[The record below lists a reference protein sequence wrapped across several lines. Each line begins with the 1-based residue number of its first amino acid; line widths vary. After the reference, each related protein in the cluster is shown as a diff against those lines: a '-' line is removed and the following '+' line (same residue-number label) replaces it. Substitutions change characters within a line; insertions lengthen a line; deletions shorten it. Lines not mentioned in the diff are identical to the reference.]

1 LQNLRD
7 NKTNRFCENCHL
19 IFSFRDKHNPEATL
33 SGIDLEHVLEDMG
46 QPMRDENTPAVAEP
60 PEPNFL
66 TAEQMRRLD
75 AAFAAWVAKAKG
87 KRSVVSR
94 NRARLVFLLLRYTG
108 AKLGEILA
116 IDDRSD
122 FVLACRKVLL
132 GGGKGEEAKPRREVY
147 LPGELH
153 AELKQLLRDP
163 DYALHRGGIFHLDQ
177 GYMRRVI
184 YDRAGEAGILKNLAN
199 PNTLRRSRAVEL
211 LHNGVPLTVV
221 QRILG
226 HLTANSTATFL
237 DLPEEEQK
245 RLEKHFLDRE
255 NRRSAG
261 QYNTFFGKI
270 AAIEAGEIQTRL
282 VVRTLGGHQLTAVI
296 STKSLETLGLRQG
309 GLATARVKGALLTL
323 ATGDAETPETAQTEN
338 RFRGVVERVM
348 RGADAAEVVVALAD
362 GTRLCATLGL
372 EALTEMRLGQG
383 DGVWVATSAF
393 SVIIAAG

>member
-1 LQNLRD
+1 M
-7 NKTNRFCENCHL
+7 
-19 IFSFRDKHNPEATL
+19 

-153 AELKQLLRDP
+153 TELKLLLRDA
-163 DYALHRGGIFHLDQ
+163 DYTPLRGGIFHLDQ

-184 YDRAGEAGILKNLAN
+184 YDRAAESGIPKHLAN

-211 LHNGVPLTVV
+211 LHNGVPLTIV

-226 HLTANSTATFL
+226 HLTANSTAAFL

-255 NRRSAG
+255 NRRATG
-261 QYNTFFGKI
+261 VHNTFFGKI
-270 AAIEAGEIQTRL
+270 AAINVGEIQSHITM
-282 VVRTLGGHQLTAVI
+282 RTLGGLDLTAVI
-296 STKSLETLGLRQG
+296 STKSLEAVGLREG
-309 GLATARVKGALLTL
+309 GLATARIKAPWVTLDAGNASEQPGA
-323 ATGDAETPETAQTEN
+323 EN
-338 RFRGVVERVM
+338 RFRGVVERVT
-348 RGADAAEVVVALAD
+348 RGAAAAEVVVVLSD
-362 GTRLCATLGL
+362 GTRLCATVGL
-372 EALTEMRLGQG
+372 TALREMHLGQG
-383 DGVWVATSAF
+383 DGVWAGASAF

>member
-1 LQNLRD
+1 
-7 NKTNRFCENCHL
+7 
-19 IFSFRDKHNPEATL
+19 
-33 SGIDLEHVLEDMG
+33 
-46 QPMRDENTPAVAEP
+46 MRDEPTPAATEP
-60 PEPNFL
+60 HEPNFL

-87 KRSVVSR
+87 RRSVVSR
-94 NRARLVFLLLRYTG
+94 NRARLVFLLLRSTG

-116 IDDRSD
+116 IDDQAD
-122 FVLACRKVLL
+122 FVLAYRKVLL
-132 GGGKGEEAKPRREVY
+132 GGGRGADAKPRREVY

-163 DYALHRGGIFHLDQ
+163 DYTPFRGAIFHLDQ

-184 YDRAGEAGILKNLAN
+184 YERAGECGIPKHLAN

-226 HLTANSTATFL
+226 HLTANSTAAFL

-245 RLEKHFLDRE
+245 RMEKHFLDRE
-255 NRRSAG
+255 NRRAVG
-261 QYNTFFGKI
+261 VHNTFFGKL
-270 AAIEAGEIQTRL
+270 AVVETGEIQSRL
-282 VVRTLGGHQLTAVI
+282 TVRTLGGHAVTAII
-296 STKSLETLGLRQG
+296 STKSLESLGLREG
-309 GLATARVKGALLTL
+309 AMVTARVKAPWVTL
-323 ATGDAETPETAQTEN
+323 DAAPATDASAGEN
-338 RFRGVVERVM
+338 RFRGVVERVT

-362 GTRLCATLGL
+362 GTKLCATVGPD
-372 EALTEMRLGQG
+372 ALAEMHLGQG
-383 DGVWVATSAF
+383 DGIWAGASAF

>member
-1 LQNLRD
+1 
-7 NKTNRFCENCHL
+7 
-19 IFSFRDKHNPEATL
+19 L

-46 QPMRDENTPAVAEP
+46 RPMQEENTPVP
-60 PEPNFL
+60 GNVPEPNYL
-66 TAEQMRRLD
+66 LADQMRRLD
-75 AAFAAWVAKAKG
+75 AAFDAWVSKAKG

-116 IDDRSD
+116 IDDTTD

-132 GGGKGEEAKPRREVY
+132 GGGRGDEAKPRREVY

-163 DYALHRGGIFHLDQ
+163 DYLPLRGGIFHLDQ

-184 YDRAGEAGILKNLAN
+184 YDRAAECGIPKHLAN

-211 LHNGVPLTVV
+211 LHNGVPLTIV

-226 HLTANSTATFL
+226 HLTANSTAAFL

-255 NRRSAG
+255 NRRAAG
-261 QYNTFFGKI
+261 VHNTFFGKI
-270 AAIEAGEIQTRL
+270 MKINVGDIQSHL
-282 VVRTLGGHQLTAVI
+282 SLRTLSGLDLTAVI
-296 STKSLETLGLRQG
+296 STKSLDALGLREG
-309 GLATARVKGALLTL
+309 GLATARIKAPWVTL
-323 ATGDAETPETAQTEN
+323 DAGSLGDKPGSEN
-338 RFRGVVERVM
+338 RFQGVVERVT
-348 RGADAAEVVVALAD
+348 RGAEAAEVVVALTD
-362 GTRLCATLGL
+362 GTRLCATVSL
-372 EALTEMRLGQG
+372 EALGEMRLGQG
-383 DGVWVATSAF
+383 DGVWAGASAF
-393 SVIIAAG
+393 SVIVGAG